1 MTAGFVDTSSPLRH
15 SAPSVFLIQVACCKM
30 SDFDEFEKQL
40 SENRQGECA
49 VLALLLAPLYSSNG
63 LAVVGGNGP
72 PPESVVDFMNNQSE
86 LTTA

>member
-49 VLALLLAPLYSSNG
+49 VLALLLLRFTPQMDWRWW
-63 LAVVGGNGP
+63 AVTVP
-72 PPESVVDFMNNQSE
+72 PRVRRRFYE
-86 LTTA
+86 